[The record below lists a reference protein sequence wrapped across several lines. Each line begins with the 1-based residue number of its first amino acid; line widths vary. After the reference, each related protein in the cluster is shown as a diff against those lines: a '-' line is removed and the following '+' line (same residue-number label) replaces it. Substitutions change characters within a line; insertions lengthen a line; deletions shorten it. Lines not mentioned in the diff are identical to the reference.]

1 MRSSRRPKQFLILAI
16 DIGFLYLALFLALLA
31 RKGNVPSLGS
41 WEAHARAFAGI
52 FAVWIAVFYT
62 AGLYNL
68 DNEFIGLPFAKR
80 LFWSASIGT
89 FAAVVYFY
97 LASTDIEPKV
107 TLAMTSAFGYALI
120 WGWRRAFAGLTRA
133 LTPRRA
139 LAFVGNDPIVAE
151 IVKTLRTRPQLGYEA
166 RAIYEENGHGA
177 AIEGV
182 PIYKDG
188 ESFLWNAVDEDIR
201 LFVIADGQS
210 LSEQVRVSLF
220 NLIGVPARFMRLPD
234 FYEALFRRVPVG
246 SINDLWFLENI
257 DLRSKHPYEVLKRG
271 IDIVVALA
279 GLLVAA
285 PFFPFIALAIRVESP
300 GPIFFRQVRL
310 GKGGK
315 PFPIVKFR
323 TMRTEGNDFSPTAR
337 SDSRITPFGG
347 FLRRSRLDELPQ
359 MLNILKGDMSFV
371 GPRPE
376 RPELVE
382 ELKARIP
389 FYMQRLLVKPG
400 VTGWDQVSGEYHS
413 PSVDDTY
420 KKLQYDLYYIK
431 NLSPLLDA
439 SIFFK
444 TILTVITRT
453 GR

>member
-1 MRSSRRPKQFLILAI
+1 MRSSRRLKQFLILAI
-16 DIGFLYLALFLALLA
+16 DVAFLYLALFLALYF
-31 RKGNVPSLGS
+31 RKGAAPSPES
-41 WEAHARAFAGI
+41 WASHARAF
-52 FAVWIAVFYT
+52 FWIYVFWVALFYT

-68 DNEFIGLPFAKR
+68 DNEFVGLPFAKR

-89 FAAVVYFY
+89 FGAVLYFY
-97 LASTDIEPKV
+97 LAAIDIEPKV
-107 TLAMTSAFGYALI
+107 TLALTSGIGCLLI
-120 WGWRRAFAGLTRA
+120 WAWRRGYAGLTRA

-139 LAFVGNDPIVAE
+139 LAFVGYDPIVAE
-151 IVKTLRTRPQLGYEA
+151 IARAMRERPQLGFEP
-166 RAIYEENGHGA
+166 RAIYEEDGQGKD
-177 AIEGV
+177 IEGV
-182 PIYKDG
+182 TVYRDG
-188 ESFLWNAVDEDIR
+188 DSFLWNVMQEDVR
-201 LFVIADGQS
+201 LFVVADGQS
-210 LSEQVRVSLF
+210 LSESVRFSLF
-220 NLIGVPARFMRLPD
+220 NLIGLPARFVRLPD
-234 FYEALFRRVPVG
+234 FYETLFRRVPVG

-257 DLRSKHPYEVLKRG
+257 DLRSKRPYEILKRG
-271 IDIVVALA
+271 LDILVASL
-279 GLLVAA
+279 GLLICL
-285 PFFPFIALAIRVESP
+285 PFFPLIMAAIRIGSP
-300 GPIFFRQVRL
+300 GPAFFRQVRL

-315 PFPIVKFR
+315 GFTMIKFR
-323 TMRTEGNDFSPTAR
+323 TMRQDGNDFAPTAK
-337 SDSRITPFGG
+337 SDSRITGFGN
-347 FLRRSRLDELPQ
+347 FLRKTRLDELPQ
-359 MLNILKGDMSFV
+359 MFNILKGDMSFV

-439 SIFFK
+439 SVFFK
-444 TILTVITRT
+444 TILTVITRS